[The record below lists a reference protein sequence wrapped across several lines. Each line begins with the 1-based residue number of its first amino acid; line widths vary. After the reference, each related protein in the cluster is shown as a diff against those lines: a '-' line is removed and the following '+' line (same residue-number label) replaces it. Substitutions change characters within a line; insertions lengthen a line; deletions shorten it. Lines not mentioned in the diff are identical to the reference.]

1 MLTSLKN
8 LYRIGP
14 GPSSSHTIGPY
25 NAAKQFLK
33 ELDGLSYNKITV
45 CLFGSL
51 ALTGRGHLTDYI
63 IKKVLGETVDFT
75 FDISTKTAHPN
86 TLRFNAY
93 QDEVLVKSTTY
104 ISVGGGTI
112 IKEGEALLTEE
123 GIYPFNNFTELVTYL
138 DREKISFLDLAKR
151 FEGPDIEDYINMVL
165 AQFIRVVRAGL
176 VTEGEICGKLHLKRI
191 AKNLFLEA
199 TNEESSEDKKDL
211 LIASYAYAVS
221 EENAAGSILVT
232 APTCGA
238 AGVVP
243 ALVYYS
249 LIDLKIPQERLIEGI
264 IAAGMIGL
272 VIKHNATISGAVG
285 GCQAEIG
292 SATAMGAG
300 FLAISRSLSLEHYEY
315 AAEAGLEHQL
325 GLTCDPVMG
334 YVGIPCIERNGIA
347 ALKAYDAYLF
357 ARHLLL
363 HRKNRI
369 SFDEVV
375 SVMKETG
382 ESLSLEYK
390 ETSIGGLAKA
400 HKLR

>member
-8 LYRIGP
+8 LYRFGP

-25 NAAKQFLK
+25 NAAKMFLN
-33 ELDGLSYNKITV
+33 ELEGISYNHV
-45 CLFGSL
+45 RVSLFGSL

-63 IKKVLGETVDFT
+63 IKKVFSTDVEFI
-75 FDISTKTAHPN
+75 FDIKTKTAHPN
-86 TLRFNAY
+86 TLLFEAY
-93 QDEVLVKSTTY
+93 SGDKRIKSDTF
-104 ISVGGGTI
+104 ISIGGGAI
-112 IKEGEALLTEE
+112 IKEGDALLQEE
-123 GIYPFNNFTELVTYL
+123 EIYPFSSFTSLIDYLKENNL
-138 DREKISFLDLAKR
+138 DFLTLARR
-151 FEGPDIEDYINMVL
+151 FEGEDIEEYIDKVL
-165 AQFIRVVRAGL
+165 DQFIKVVKSGL
-176 VTEGEICGKLHLKRI
+176 VTEGEVGGKLHLKRI
-191 AKNLFLEA
+191 AKKLFLEA
-199 TNEESSEDKKDL
+199 TTEESLEDKKDL
-211 LIASYAYAVS
+211 LIASYAYAVA

-238 AGVVP
+238 AGVLP

-249 LIDLKIPQERLIEGI
+249 LVDLKIPREKIIEGI

-300 FLAISRSLSLEHYEY
+300 FLVISRGLSLEHFEY

-334 YVGIPCIERNGIA
+334 YVAIPCIERNGIA

-357 ARHLLL
+357 AKHLLL
-363 HRKNRI
+363 HRKNKI

-382 ESLSLEYK
+382 EDLATKYK